1 MWVVS
6 MNFLKKCKE
15 NKAIMGVD
23 IVVSI
28 VVLSLFAGVIAGMFA
43 ELFIQNVSI
52 RMDAMAV
59 NYAVIILE
67 DTDRLPYA
75 EVTTENLMNNV
86 QERYYMSD
94 NYTANIEVTNYSDID
109 STKEDIIKI
118 VKVTISYKLRDQ
130 EYSYTVQ
137 KLKIKEM

>member
-1 MWVVS
+1 MR
-6 MNFLKKCKE
+6 FFKKCKE
-15 NKAIMGVD
+15 NKAVMGVD

-28 VVLSLFAGVIAGMFA
+28 LVLSLFAGIIAGMFA
-43 ELFIQNVSI
+43 ELFIQNISI

-118 VKVTISYKLRDQ
+118 VKVTISYKLRNQ

>member
-1 MWVVS
+1 MK
-6 MNFLKKCKE
+6 FFRRCKV
-15 NKAIMGVD
+15 NKAVMGVD

-43 ELFIQNVSI
+43 ELFMQNISI

-86 QERYYMSD
+86 QDRYYMSD

-109 STKEDIIKI
+109 KTKEDIIKI
-118 VKVTISYKLRDQ
+118 VKVTISYQLRDQ

>member
-1 MWVVS
+1 MK
-6 MNFLKKCKE
+6 FFKRCKE
-15 NKAIMGVD
+15 HKAVMGVD

-43 ELFIQNVSI
+43 ELFMQNVSI

-59 NYAVIILE
+59 NYAIIILE
-67 DTDRLPYA
+67 DTDRLPYE

-86 QERYYMSD
+86 QDRYYISD

-118 VKVTISYKLRDQ
+118 VKVTISYQLRNQ
-130 EYSYTVQ
+130 EYSYTVR

>member
-1 MWVVS
+1 
-6 MNFLKKCKE
+6 
-15 NKAIMGVD
+15 MGVD

-28 VVLSLFAGVIAGMFA
+28 LVLSLFAGVIAGMFA
-43 ELFIQNVSI
+43 ELFIQNISI